1 MLHNVLL
8 MYTYWEKPHQY
19 TIKINDRC
27 LKEIKIWLNVGVN
40 MIKETDKGII
50 VLSGKLIHIISSR
63 LVVNSSILVFIRKRQ
78 SEQTYCSH
86 LDNQLGWMMKKR
98 ISVKE

>member
-1 MLHNVLL
+1 
-8 MYTYWEKPHQY
+8 
-19 TIKINDRC
+19 
-27 LKEIKIWLNVGVN
+27 

-63 LVVNSSILVFIRKRQ
+63 LVVNSSILVFLRKRQ

-86 LDNQLGWMMKKR
+86 
-98 ISVKE
+98 